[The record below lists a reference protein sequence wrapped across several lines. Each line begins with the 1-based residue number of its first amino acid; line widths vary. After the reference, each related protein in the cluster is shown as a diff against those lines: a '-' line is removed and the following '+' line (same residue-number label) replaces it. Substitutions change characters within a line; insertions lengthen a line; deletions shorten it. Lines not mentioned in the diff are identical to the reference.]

1 MGRFDD
7 KNFSVDIDGAEFA
20 GGKIKGAVQGRI
32 SEDLFPLRTTFLAE
46 GIDLS
51 AILNLASKSIKLP
64 YHVAGE
70 MKRASFEGTINSKE
84 SLDGHA
90 SVEARKVSV
99 LNPATSRNLAKDT
112 ILNANIEFKG
122 TN

>member
-32 SEDLFPLRTTFLAE
+32 SEDLFPLRTTFSAE
-46 GIDLS
+46 GIDLN
-51 AILNLASKSIKLP
+51 AILNIASKSIKLP

-70 MKRASFEGTINSKE
+70 MKKASFEGTLNSQE
-84 SLDGHA
+84 SLNGHA
-90 SVEARKVSV
+90 SLEARKVSV
-99 LNPATSRNLAKDT
+99 FNPTTKQNLAKDAF
-112 ILNANIEFKG
+112 INAD
-122 TN
+122 